1 VRRRHEVVTHVLGLA
16 KEAMAS
22 RKGSGKIGAHR
33 GLDCLNG
40 PTPDIDRKRIFPI
53 SSHPLSASDELRSI
67 ANAIER
73 LGCRM
78 GEDPER
84 AIIRKEA
91 LADRVRAVAA
101 RIGGA
106 A

>member
-1 VRRRHEVVTHVLGLA
+1 MAEKEGLR
-16 KEAMAS
+16 KPRPSNDFRCLSS
-22 RKGSGKIGAHR
+22 RSGH
-33 GLDCLNG
+33 
-40 PTPDIDRKRIFPI
+40 IDRQRFFDGLSSDLRPGI
-53 SSHPLSASDELRSI
+53 SFEAELISI
-67 ANAIER
+67 ASAIER

-84 AIIRKEA
+84 AILRKEA

-101 RIGGA
+101 QIGGA

>member
-1 VRRRHEVVTHVLGLA
+1 MNGTAGWSRTNDLRSHNPRPSATIEVFRDFSAGKPQGRNQALSGVL
-16 KEAMAS
+16 S
-22 RKGSGKIGAHR
+22 NH
-33 GLDCLNG
+33 
-40 PTPDIDRKRIFPI
+40 
-53 SSHPLSASDELRSI
+53 HSASDELRSI
-67 ANAIER
+67 ARAIER

-84 AIIRKEA
+84 AILRKEA

-101 RIGGA
+101 QIGGA

>member
-1 VRRRHEVVTHVLGLA
+1 LSF
-16 KEAMAS
+16 KS
-22 RKGSGKIGAHR
+22 
-33 GLDCLNG
+33 LDRLFVPN
-40 PTPDIDRKRIFPI
+40 PAIDRKGLFVV
-53 SSHPLSASDELRSI
+53 SSTRSGKAPDQSPVAELCSI
-67 ANAIER
+67 AYAIER

-84 AIIRKEA
+84 AILRKEA

-101 RIGGA
+101 QIGGA

>member
-1 VRRRHEVVTHVLGLA
+1 
-16 KEAMAS
+16 M
-22 RKGSGKIGAHR
+22 KGFLVFEKNRAE
-33 GLDCLNG
+33 LV
-40 PTPDIDRKRIFPI
+40 
-53 SSHPLSASDELRSI
+53 PLSIKAELRSI
-67 ANAIER
+67 AYAIER

-84 AIIRKEA
+84 AILRREA

-101 RIGGA
+101 QIGGA

>member
-1 VRRRHEVVTHVLGLA
+1 MKWRQAPLPDFRQCRHGHA
-16 KEAMAS
+16 
-22 RKGSGKIGAHR
+22 
-33 GLDCLNG
+33 
-40 PTPDIDRKRIFPI
+40 FF
-53 SSHPLSASDELRSI
+53 SHTENEREHQQNNRAECKAALPAELRSI
-67 ANAIER
+67 AYAIER

-84 AIIRKEA
+84 AILRKEA

-101 RIGGA
+101 QIGGA

>member
-1 VRRRHEVVTHVLGLA
+1 MQNQWVRGSFPTENRQFLPSIPVHE
-16 KEAMAS
+16 
-22 RKGSGKIGAHR
+22 
-33 GLDCLNG
+33 
-40 PTPDIDRKRIFPI
+40 
-53 SSHPLSASDELRSI
+53 ELRSI
-67 ANAIER
+67 AYAIER

-84 AIIRKEA
+84 AILRKEA

-101 RIGGA
+101 QIGGA

>member
-1 VRRRHEVVTHVLGLA
+1 MNGSERS
-16 KEAMAS
+16 KNNS
-22 RKGSGKIGAHR
+22 RQCKTDWPG
-33 GLDCLNG
+33 
-40 PTPDIDRKRIFPI
+40 
-53 SSHPLSASDELRSI
+53 ELRSI
-67 ANAIER
+67 ARAIEH

-84 AIIRKEA
+84 AILRKEA

-101 RIGGA
+101 QIGGA